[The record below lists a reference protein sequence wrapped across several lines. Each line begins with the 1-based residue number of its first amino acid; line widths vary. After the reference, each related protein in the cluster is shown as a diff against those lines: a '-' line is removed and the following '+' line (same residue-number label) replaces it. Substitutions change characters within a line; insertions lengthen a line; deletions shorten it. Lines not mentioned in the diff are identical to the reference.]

1 MARPPP
7 PSGILFI
14 QSIPGP
20 RLPAPT
26 PTSSL
31 QQGFL
36 PPHLAAMS
44 AHSLPQDG
52 GFLCPLRCPQPLQ
65 TLKQLGGSSQSRPFA
80 SFSSQKMTLCPQHTQ
95 TLLPPPPSIP
105 SQNQEWELAQ
115 ATSHSS
121 TPFPSIYHQVPSP
134 LSETNLNAVCLR
146 RSPPPCPQPKHR
158 RRWHGLVQSTLPR
171 FSLCSALL
179 GKFPKCSLP
188 QFPHL
193 KQD

>member
-52 GFLCPLRCPQPLQ
+52 GFLCPLRCPQSLQ

-95 TLLPPPPSIP
+95 TLLPPPPQYSKSESGVGARASYLSLQHPLPQHLSP
-105 SQNQEWELAQ
+105 SSVTSQQNQSQCRLSPPVPTALSPAQ
-115 ATSHSS
+115 TQKAVARAGTEHSAKVQS
-121 TPFPSIYHQVPSP
+121 LLCIARQVP
-134 LSETNLNAVCLR
+134 
-146 RSPPPCPQPKHR
+146 
-158 RRWHGLVQSTLPR
+158 
-171 FSLCSALL
+171 
-179 GKFPKCSLP
+179 
-188 QFPHL
+188 
-193 KQD
+193 